1 MYKETDF
8 QLSPKEFSF
17 KKDSYPLSK
26 INDVRVKKLGLLDN
40 VGQMIFWLFVF
51 SGAVWLAVPSL
62 ESTPLWLKAIVAIL
76 TFVGFGF
83 GLLHCSKYALQ
94 IEFRHIDDTG
104 VQWVNVAKS
113 TAESDNGLFEQQ
125 AAALKVTFE

>member
-8 QLSPKEFSF
+8 QLSQKEFSF

-76 TFVGFGF
+76 TFVGFVF

-113 TAESDNGLFEQQ
+113 TSESDNGLFEQQ
-125 AAALKVTFE
+125 AAALKVAFE